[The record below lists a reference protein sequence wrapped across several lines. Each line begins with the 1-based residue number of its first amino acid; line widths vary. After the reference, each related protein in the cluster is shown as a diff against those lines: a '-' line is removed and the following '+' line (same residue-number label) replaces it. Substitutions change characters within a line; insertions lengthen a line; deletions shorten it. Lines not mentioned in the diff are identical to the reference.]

1 MNPVRLGS
9 AVEFDNDVEVGPAE
23 YDWMYV
29 IARSTGEGVLSSAS
43 LGEVDF
49 EFEDDR

>member
-1 MNPVRLGS
+1 MNPVRLG
-9 AVEFDNDVEVGPAE
+9 AVDEFDNDVEVGPVE

-29 IARSTGEGVLSSAS
+29 IARSTGEGVLDSAS
-43 LGEVDF
+43 LGEVVF